1 MSFHEVENLTEFL
14 DEVKLKMLNIT
25 GSSNKNIIEISDYV
39 LANPGKFI
47 RTQLVFI
54 YGSVIDIEK
63 KKLIELAAAAE
74 LIHLSTLIHDDIIDE
89 AKIRRNKP
97 TVIAKWGLKKAIL
110 YGDFLYTKTFQALNS
125 LENTQIAE
133 VLISCAEQ
141 LIEGEF
147 IQLQN
152 ISDKNKEDYFK
163 VIEKKTAILFSGIL
177 ECLGIHG
184 KLVKEKILSLKKLGL
199 NFGNAFQLNDD
210 LADFFDQLNSGKEKF
225 KDLNE
230 GKITYPIIITMSRV
244 DKDSKN
250 NISKLIEEKKFD
262 AVFDEIEK
270 NDGFNLTR
278 LERDKAINNCIEYT
292 KTLFKL
298 DNVELMESFLKN
310 SLKA

>member
-184 KLVKEKILSLKKLGL
+184 KLVKEKISSLKKLGL

-230 GKITYPIIITMSRV
+230 GKITYPIIITMSRA
-244 DKDSKN
+244 DKDSRN

>member
-1 MSFHEVENLTEFL
+1 M
-14 DEVKLKMLNIT
+14 
-25 GSSNKNIIEISDYV
+25 
-39 LANPGKFI
+39 
-47 RTQLVFI
+47 
-54 YGSVIDIEK
+54 
-63 KKLIELAAAAE
+63 
-74 LIHLSTLIHDDIIDE
+74 
-89 AKIRRNKP
+89 
-97 TVIAKWGLKKAIL
+97 
-110 YGDFLYTKTFQALNS
+110 
-125 LENTQIAE
+125 
-133 VLISCAEQ
+133 LISCAEQ

-152 ISDKNKEDYFK
+152 ISDKSKEDYFK

-184 KLVKEKILSLKKLGL
+184 KLVKEKISSLKKLGL

-225 KDLNE
+225 KDLTE
-230 GKITYPIIITMSRV
+230 GKITYPIIITMSRA
-244 DKDSKN
+244 DKDSRN

>member
-152 ISDKNKEDYFK
+152 ISDKSKEDYFK

-230 GKITYPIIITMSRV
+230 GKITYPIIITMSRA

-278 LERDKAINNCIEYT
+278 LERDKVINNCIEYT

-298 DNVELMESFLKN
+298 DNVELIESFLKN

>member
-25 GSSNKNIIEISDYV
+25 GSSNKNIKEISDYV

-47 RTQLVFI
+47 RTQVVFI
-54 YGSVIDIEK
+54 YGTVLDIENR
-63 KKLIELAAAAE
+63 KLIELAAAAE

-97 TVIAKWGLKKAIL
+97 TVIEKWGLKKAIL

-152 ISDKNKEDYFK
+152 ISDKSKDDYFE

-184 KLVKEKILSLKKLGL
+184 KLVEEKISSLKKVGL

-210 LADFFDQLNSGKEKF
+210 LADFFEQSSSGKEKF

-230 GKITYPIIITMSRV
+230 GKITYPIIITMSNL
-244 DKDSKN
+244 DKGSKK
-250 NISKLIEEKKFD
+250 NILKLIEEKKFD
-262 AVFDEIEK
+262 AVFDEVEK
-270 NDGFNLTR
+270 SGGFNLTR
-278 LERDKAINNCIEYT
+278 IERDKAIHNCIEYT

>member
-25 GSSNKNIIEISDYV
+25 GSITRILKKFLIMFSPILENLLGHSLYLFMALLWIS
-39 LANPGKFI
+39 
-47 RTQLVFI
+47 
-54 YGSVIDIEK
+54 K
-63 KKLIELAAAAE
+63 KRKLIELAAASE

-152 ISDKNKEDYFK
+152 ISDKSKDDYFE
-163 VIEKKTAILFSGIL
+163 VIEKRQLFYF
-177 ECLGIHG
+177 
-184 KLVKEKILSLKKLGL
+184 LVFWS
-199 NFGNAFQLNDD
+199 
-210 LADFFDQLNSGKEKF
+210 
-225 KDLNE
+225 
-230 GKITYPIIITMSRV
+230 V
-244 DKDSKN
+244 
-250 NISKLIEEKKFD
+250 
-262 AVFDEIEK
+262 
-270 NDGFNLTR
+270 
-278 LERDKAINNCIEYT
+278 
-292 KTLFKL
+292 
-298 DNVELMESFLKN
+298 
-310 SLKA
+310 

>member
-133 VLISCAEQ
+133 VLIS
-141 LIEGEF
+141 
-147 IQLQN
+147 
-152 ISDKNKEDYFK
+152 
-163 VIEKKTAILFSGIL
+163 
-177 ECLGIHG
+177 
-184 KLVKEKILSLKKLGL
+184 
-199 NFGNAFQLNDD
+199 
-210 LADFFDQLNSGKEKF
+210 
-225 KDLNE
+225 
-230 GKITYPIIITMSRV
+230 
-244 DKDSKN
+244 
-250 NISKLIEEKKFD
+250 
-262 AVFDEIEK
+262 
-270 NDGFNLTR
+270 
-278 LERDKAINNCIEYT
+278 
-292 KTLFKL
+292 
-298 DNVELMESFLKN
+298 
-310 SLKA
+310 

>member
-1 MSFHEVENLTEFL
+1 M
-14 DEVKLKMLNIT
+14 
-25 GSSNKNIIEISDYV
+25 
-39 LANPGKFI
+39 
-47 RTQLVFI
+47 
-54 YGSVIDIEK
+54 
-63 KKLIELAAAAE
+63 
-74 LIHLSTLIHDDIIDE
+74 
-89 AKIRRNKP
+89 
-97 TVIAKWGLKKAIL
+97 
-110 YGDFLYTKTFQALNS
+110 
-125 LENTQIAE
+125 
-133 VLISCAEQ
+133 
-141 LIEGEF
+141 
-147 IQLQN
+147 
-152 ISDKNKEDYFK
+152 
-163 VIEKKTAILFSGIL
+163 
-177 ECLGIHG
+177 
-184 KLVKEKILSLKKLGL
+184 GL

-230 GKITYPIIITMSRV
+230 GKITYPIIITMSRA

>member
-25 GSSNKNIIEISDYV
+25 GSNNKNIKEISDYV

-47 RTQLVFI
+47 RTQIVFI
-54 YGSVIDIEK
+54 YGSVIKIEK

-89 AKIRRNKP
+89 AKIRRGKP

-125 LENTQIAE
+125 LENTQIAK
-133 VLISCAEQ
+133 VLIGCAEQ
-141 LIEGEF
+141 LIEEEF

-152 ISDKNKEDYFK
+152 ISEKSKDDYFE

-184 KLVKEKILSLKKLGL
+184 KLEEKKISSLKKLGL

-210 LADFFDQLNSGKEKF
+210 LADFFDQSNSGKEKF

-230 GKITYPIIITMSRV
+230 GKITYPIIIAMRNL
-244 DKDSKN
+244 DKDSKK
-250 NISKLIEEKKFD
+250 NITKLIEEKKFD
-262 AVFDEIEK
+262 EVFNEVEK
-270 NDGFNLTR
+270 NEGFNLTR
-278 LERDKAINNCIEYT
+278 LERDRAISNCIEYT

-298 DNVELMESFLKN
+298 NNVKLMESFLKN

>member
-133 VLISCAEQ
+133 VLISC
-141 LIEGEF
+141 L
-147 IQLQN
+147 LYT
-152 ISDKNKEDYFK
+152 SP
-163 VIEKKTAILFSGIL
+163 S
-177 ECLGIHG
+177 
-184 KLVKEKILSLKKLGL
+184 
-199 NFGNAFQLNDD
+199 
-210 LADFFDQLNSGKEKF
+210 
-225 KDLNE
+225 
-230 GKITYPIIITMSRV
+230 P
-244 DKDSKN
+244 
-250 NISKLIEEKKFD
+250 
-262 AVFDEIEK
+262 
-270 NDGFNLTR
+270 
-278 LERDKAINNCIEYT
+278 RD
-292 KTLFKL
+292 
-298 DNVELMESFLKN
+298 
-310 SLKA
+310 

>member
-152 ISDKNKEDYFK
+152 ISDKSKEDYFK
-163 VIEKKTAILFSGIL
+163 VIEKKTAILFSG
-177 ECLGIHG
+177 
-184 KLVKEKILSLKKLGL
+184 
-199 NFGNAFQLNDD
+199 
-210 LADFFDQLNSGKEKF
+210 
-225 KDLNE
+225 
-230 GKITYPIIITMSRV
+230 KITYAIIITMSRA

-298 DNVELMESFLKN
+298 DNVELIESFLKN

>member
-25 GSSNKNIIEISDYV
+25 GSSNKNIKEISDYV

-54 YGSVIDIEK
+54 YGSVMDIEK
-63 KKLIELAAAAE
+63 RKLIELAAASE

-152 ISDKNKEDYFK
+152 ISDKSKDDYFE
-163 VIEKKTAILFSGIL
+163 VIEKKTAIL
-177 ECLGIHG
+177 
-184 KLVKEKILSLKKLGL
+184 LSL
-199 NFGNAFQLNDD
+199 
-210 LADFFDQLNSGKEKF
+210 
-225 KDLNE
+225 
-230 GKITYPIIITMSRV
+230 IHI
-244 DKDSKN
+244 
-250 NISKLIEEKKFD
+250 
-262 AVFDEIEK
+262 
-270 NDGFNLTR
+270 
-278 LERDKAINNCIEYT
+278 
-292 KTLFKL
+292 
-298 DNVELMESFLKN
+298 
-310 SLKA
+310 

>member
-133 VLISCAEQ
+133 VLISC
-141 LIEGEF
+141 L
-147 IQLQN
+147 LYT
-152 ISDKNKEDYFK
+152 SP
-163 VIEKKTAILFSGIL
+163 S
-177 ECLGIHG
+177 
-184 KLVKEKILSLKKLGL
+184 
-199 NFGNAFQLNDD
+199 
-210 LADFFDQLNSGKEKF
+210 
-225 KDLNE
+225 
-230 GKITYPIIITMSRV
+230 PR
-244 DKDSKN
+244 
-250 NISKLIEEKKFD
+250 
-262 AVFDEIEK
+262 DE
-270 NDGFNLTR
+270 
-278 LERDKAINNCIEYT
+278 
-292 KTLFKL
+292 
-298 DNVELMESFLKN
+298 
-310 SLKA
+310 

>member
-152 ISDKNKEDYFK
+152 ISDKSKEDYFK

-230 GKITYPIIITMSRV
+230 GKITYPIIITMSRA
-244 DKDSKN
+244 DKDLKN